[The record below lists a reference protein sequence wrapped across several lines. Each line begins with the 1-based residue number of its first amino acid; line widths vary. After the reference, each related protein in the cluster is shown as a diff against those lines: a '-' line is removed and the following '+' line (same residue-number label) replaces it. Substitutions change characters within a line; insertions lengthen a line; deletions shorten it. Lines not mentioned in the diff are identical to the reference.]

1 MAAPVQNVCFL
12 CLKRQVPLR
21 EIRLPGLSRNVTN
34 DSRGRMS
41 VKQSLHFERSFKNSN
56 CIYYDLITP

>member
-1 MAAPVQNVCFL
+1 MM
-12 CLKRQVPLR
+12 R
-21 EIRLPGLSRNVTN
+21 GLSRNVTN